1 MERYV
6 LTSHTLTSLF
16 LAVGLVYVPYGHSLF
31 EENWKTQISCG
42 ASIYGRFHGQTLRHA
57 VQTLCFVNEI
67 LIALASVAVYQIL

>member
-31 EENWKTQISCG
+31 EEIAKH
-42 ASIYGRFHGQTLRHA
+42 RFLVGLQSMGGSM
-57 VQTLCFVNEI
+57 VKP
-67 LIALASVAVYQIL
+67 